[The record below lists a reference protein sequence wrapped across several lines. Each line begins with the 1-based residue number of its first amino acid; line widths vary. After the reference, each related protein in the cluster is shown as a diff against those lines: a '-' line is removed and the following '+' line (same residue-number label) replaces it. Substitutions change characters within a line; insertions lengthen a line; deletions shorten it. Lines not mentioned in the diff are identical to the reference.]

1 MKSKNKF
8 MMSIAIL
15 LSIGFLAA
23 CSGDESTD
31 PVIEANKTELNASI
45 VIANALLNNSEEGV
59 QEGQY
64 TVGSKTALQTAV
76 TAATAVANNADA
88 TQTEVDNTNVNLLAA
103 IDTFEE
109 KLIAPI
115 AAADLIA
122 HWKFDEGTGTS
133 AADDSDNGF
142 TGTLMVGSIY
152 AGGGPIPT
160 WTTDRY
166 GDAGKAL
173 AFTKGGHI
181 EVPSNAAFNPTEITI
196 SLWVRLDS
204 LNTTDCEAFGG
215 RCNNGIYFDNY
226 LVSQNYWDG
235 YKLQTQ
241 EAKKLFATVHADPAI
256 YDRDTENSPATLVLK
271 EWSHVAM
278 TYIDGELNLYVNGT
292 LAKAWDN
299 TPGAIKTI
307 TDRFDFLI
315 GQELPNAKITEDP
328 GYIINHAECSM
339 DEVRLYKK
347 ALTGTQIESIY
358 GQEKPL

>member
-1 MKSKNKF
+1 MKRKNKF

-15 LSIGFLAA
+15 LSVGIFAS
-23 CSGDESTD
+23 CSEDDGTD
-31 PVIEANKTELNASI
+31 PVIEANKTELTASI
-45 VIANALLNNSEEGV
+45 AAATTLLDNSEEGV

-64 TVGSKTALQTAV
+64 TVGSKNPLQTAV
-76 TAATAVANNADA
+76 TAATAVVNKVDA

-103 IDTFEE
+103 TATFQE

-115 AAADLIA
+115 AAEDLIA
-122 HWKFDEGTGTS
+122 HWKFDEGSGTS
-133 AADDSDNGF
+133 AADASDNSF

-152 AGGGPIPT
+152 AGGGPVPS

-196 SLWVRLDS
+196 SLWVKLDS

-215 RCNNGIYFDNY
+215 RCNEGIYFDNY
-226 LVSQNYWDG
+226 LISQNYWDG

-241 EAKKLFATVHADPAI
+241 EAKKLFATVHAVPSI
-256 YDRDTENSPATLVLK
+256 YDRDTENSPATLTLK
-271 EWSHVAM
+271 EWAHVAM
-278 TYIDGELNLYVNGT
+278 SYKDGELNLYVNGE

-307 TDRFDFLI
+307 ADRFDFLI

-328 GYIINHAECSM
+328 GYIINHSESAM

-347 ALTGTQIESIY
+347 ALTGTQIASIY
-358 GQEKPL
+358 GQEKP